1 MTGSNLRGGVFPG
14 VYIFTH
20 QIVRSGRMYC
30 IYASATFARWQ
41 HHEMRSGLSIAN
53 VDTAAEERDKPI
65 LLVLDELIE
74 S

>member
-1 MTGSNLRGGVFPG
+1 
-14 VYIFTH
+14 
-20 QIVRSGRMYC
+20 MYC